1 MEGSGRGNVGYK
13 RVIIIAA
20 ISTVF
25 VVLMD
30 ELGVVNAIEDMVN
43 RWL

>member
-1 MEGSGRGNVGYK
+1 MANGDNVGYK

-20 ISTVF
+20 ISTGF
-25 VVLMD
+25 AVLMD
-30 ELGVVNAIEDMVN
+30 YLGVVNALERMVN